1 MFPKAHAAAYVIMA
15 FRIAWYKINYPAA
28 YYAAYFGIRAK
39 EFDLKV
45 ISAGLDSVR
54 DEIARLEAKSKG
66 EKLTGKEDL
75 SMISL
80 ELALEMYCRGYSC
93 SRIDMTRS
101 ESRFF
106 IPEGKTI
113 IPPFTAVSGL
123 GMSVAENIVSEREKK
138 MFISQDDLQER
149 THLNNTCLEQLREL
163 GCLDSL
169 PRSDQISFFN
179 F

>member
-1 MFPKAHAAAYVIMA
+1 FPKAHAAAYVIMA

-45 ISAGLDSVR
+45 ISAGLDAIR
-54 DEIARLEAKSKG
+54 DEMARLQNKAKT

-75 SMISL
+75 SMVSL

-93 SRIDMTRS
+93 SGIDLKRS

-106 IPEGKTI
+106 IPDDKTI

-123 GMSVAENIVSEREKK
+123 GMSVAENIVAEREKK
-138 MFISQDDLQER
+138 MFISQDDMQER
-149 THLNNTCLEQLREL
+149 TKINNTCLEQLGEL
-163 GCLDSL
+163 GCLEGL
-169 PRSDQISFFN
+169 PKSDQISFFN